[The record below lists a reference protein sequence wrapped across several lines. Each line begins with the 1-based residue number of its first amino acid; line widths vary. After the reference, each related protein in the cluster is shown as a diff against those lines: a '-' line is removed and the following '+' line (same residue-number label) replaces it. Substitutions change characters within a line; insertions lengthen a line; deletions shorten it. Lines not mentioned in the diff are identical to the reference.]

1 MSSSHTYMSKSET
14 RCWYHFSGA
23 RKPSI
28 SIIIKLTLFLVSHKI
43 SHTNGDNVHHL
54 FIHDLLLPWQ
64 MCDLITLQQ
73 YSFKVQSLI
82 SSLILVE
89 ERNSQRQNENYSLSV
104 FVVKIKSVFSSMI
117 VYDFLTKAIK
127 LIETKLMEQE
137 S

>member
-1 MSSSHTYMSKSET
+1 M
-14 RCWYHFSGA
+14 
-23 RKPSI
+23 
-28 SIIIKLTLFLVSHKI
+28 
-43 SHTNGDNVHHL
+43 
-54 FIHDLLLPWQ
+54 
-64 MCDLITLQQ
+64 
-73 YSFKVQSLI
+73 
-82 SSLILVE
+82 VE